1 MQNFIEKIVKSSR
14 VTDREG
20 LCILQGKLVWSVSV
34 TLHLLNDDGNCF
46 DAFFLAS
53 ILALKNT
60 RLPEASIS
68 KNTLMINDD
77 KLKYLNVHHL
87 PICTRFYFM
96 REPVG
101 VVNTDEDDLACKPM
115 LDVNTQE
122 EKLCQAR
129 LSIVLN
135 AYGDL
140 CGMTTLGAL
149 DIGEKEDD
157 EDADD
162 EDVAFVP
169 QYDAQQLLDFIKI
182 AEKNTK

>member
-1 MQNFIEKIVKSSR
+1 
-14 VTDREG
+14 
-20 LCILQGKLVWSVSV
+20 
-34 TLHLLNDDGNCF
+34 
-46 DAFFLAS
+46 
-53 ILALKNT
+53 
-60 RLPEASIS
+60 
-68 KNTLMINDD
+68 
-77 KLKYLNVHHL
+77 
-87 PICTRFYFM
+87 
-96 REPVG
+96 
-101 VVNTDEDDLACKPM
+101 M
-115 LDVNTQE
+115 LDVSTQE

-162 EDVAFVP
+162 DDAAFVP